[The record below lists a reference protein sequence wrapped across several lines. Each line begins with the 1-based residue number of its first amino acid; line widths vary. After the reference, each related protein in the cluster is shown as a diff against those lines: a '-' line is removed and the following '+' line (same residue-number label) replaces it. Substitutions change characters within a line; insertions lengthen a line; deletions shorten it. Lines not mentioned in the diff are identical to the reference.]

1 MLNRLFAV
9 TKKEIKQILRDK
21 KMLAILLGF
30 PVFLLVIFGYAVDFD
45 VHYVKTVVYDKDNS
59 IESKN
64 FIEETFNSEFFELVG
79 YINKD
84 KEINYLLEEK
94 IAQAVLII
102 PKGFEKSIYK
112 KDNPIKIQVL
122 IDGVDGNTAQSIKN
136 YFTAGIQSYNNK
148 INYELLNKSG
158 AKINYNLNY
167 EPKFWFNPEQ
177 KSAKFLIPGL
187 IGLILV
193 ITAIIS
199 VSLSLVREKERGTIE
214 QINVSSVRIAEL
226 LIGKSFP
233 YFILALFNALFV
245 IIAGYIFF
253 DVNVMGSYWLLLLST
268 IVFLMASLSI
278 GIFISV
284 IAETQQLAFTM
295 ATFVSMLPS
304 VILSG
309 FIFPIESMPFLVQIL
324 TNITPVKFYIIA
336 LRGIILKG
344 VGLSAFYMQLLY
356 LLLFFIVFMSLA
368 ALVNY
373 KRNKI
378 A

>member
-1 MLNRLFAV
+1 MLNRLLAV

-30 PVFLLVIFGYAVDFD
+30 PAFLLIIFGYAVDFD
-45 VHYVKTVVYDKDNS
+45 VHHVKTVIFDKDNS
-59 IESKN
+59 EKSKKL
-64 FIEETFNSEFFELVG
+64 IEETINSEYFDLIG
-79 YINKD
+79 YISKD
-84 KEINYLLEEK
+84 SEVKYLLDEK
-94 IAQAVLII
+94 IAQAVVII
-102 PKGFEKSIYK
+102 PENFEKDIYVK
-112 KDNPIKIQVL
+112 NNPIKVQVL
-122 IDGVDGNTAQSIKN
+122 IDGVDGNTAQIIKN
-136 YFTAGIQSYNNK
+136 YFTAAIQSYGLKLNL
-148 INYELLNKSG
+148 EVLNKTG
-158 AKINYNLNY
+158 MQVKENFKF
-167 EPKFWFNPEQ
+167 EPKYWFNPEQ
-177 KSAKFLIPGL
+177 ESSKFLIPGL

-214 QINVSSVRIAEL
+214 QINVSSVRIIEL
-226 LIGKSFP
+226 LVGKSLP
-233 YFILALFNALFV
+233 YFVLALFNAVFV
-245 IIAGYIFF
+245 LVAGYIFF
-253 DVNVMGSYWLLLLST
+253 DVKVNGSYWLLLLST
-268 IVFLMASLSI
+268 IIFLMASLSI

-309 FIFPIESMPFLVQIL
+309 FIFPIDSMPYLVQIL

-344 VGLSAFYMQLLY
+344 VGINAFYMQLVY
-356 LLLFFIVFMSLA
+356 LLMFFIVFMSLA
-368 ALVNY
+368 ALFDY
-373 KRNKI
+373 RKKKL

>member
-1 MLNRLFAV
+1 MLNRLLAV

-30 PVFLLVIFGYAVDFD
+30 PAFLLIIFGYAVDFD
-45 VHYVKTVVYDKDNS
+45 VHHVKTVIFDKDNS
-59 IESKN
+59 EKSKKL
-64 FIEETFNSEFFELVG
+64 IEETINSEYFDLIG
-79 YINKD
+79 YISKD
-84 KEINYLLEEK
+84 SEVKYLLDEK
-94 IAQAVLII
+94 IAQAVVII
-102 PKGFEKSIYK
+102 PENFEKDIYSK
-112 KDNPIKIQVL
+112 NNPIKVQVL
-122 IDGVDGNTAQSIKN
+122 IDGVDGNTAQIIKN
-136 YFTAGIQSYNNK
+136 YFTAAIQSYGLKLNLE
-148 INYELLNKSG
+148 ILNKTG
-158 AKINYNLNY
+158 MQVKENFKF
-167 EPKFWFNPEQ
+167 EPKYWFNPEQ
-177 KSAKFLIPGL
+177 ESSKFLIPGL

-214 QINVSSVRIAEL
+214 QINVSSVRIIEL
-226 LIGKSFP
+226 LVGKSLP
-233 YFILALFNALFV
+233 YFVLALFNAVFV
-245 IIAGYIFF
+245 LVAGYIFF
-253 DVNVMGSYWLLLLST
+253 DVKVNGSYWLLLLST
-268 IVFLMASLSI
+268 IIFLMASLSI

-309 FIFPIESMPFLVQIL
+309 FIFPIDSMPYLVQIL

-344 VGLSAFYMQLLY
+344 VGLNAFYMQLVY
-356 LLLFFIVFMSLA
+356 LLIFFIVFMSLA
-368 ALVNY
+368 ALFDY
-373 KRNKI
+373 RKKKL

>member
-1 MLNRLFAV
+1 MLNRLIAV
-9 TKKEIKQILRDK
+9 SKKEIKQILRDK
-21 KMLAILLGF
+21 KMLGILLGF
-30 PVFLLVIFGYAVDFD
+30 PAFLLIIFGYAVNFD
-45 VHYVKTVVYDKDNS
+45 VHHVKTVIYDKDNS
-59 IESKN
+59 IASKN
-64 FIEETFNSEFFELVG
+64 LIKETFNSEYFDIIG

-84 KEINYLLEEK
+84 SEIKYLLDEK

-102 PKGFEKSIYK
+102 PNNLERDIYK
-112 KDNPIKIQVL
+112 KNNPIKVQVL
-122 IDGVDGNTAQSIKN
+122 IDGVDGNTAQAIKN
-136 YFTAGIQSYNNK
+136 YFNSGIQTFNNK
-148 INYELLNKSG
+148 INIELLNKAG
-158 AKINYNLNY
+158 IKTNQAVKY
-167 EPKFWFNPEQ
+167 EPKYWFNPEL
-177 KSAKFLIPGL
+177 KSSKFLIPGL

-214 QINVSSVRIAEL
+214 QINVSSIRIVEL
-226 LIGKSFP
+226 LVGKSLP
-233 YFILALFNALFV
+233 YFVLALFNALFV
-245 IIAGYIFF
+245 LVAGYVFF
-253 DVNVMGSYWLLLLST
+253 DVSVTGSYWLLLLST
-268 IVFLMASLSI
+268 VVFLMASLSI

-309 FIFPIESMPFLVQIL
+309 FIFPIDSMPYLVQLL

-344 VGLSAFYMQLLY
+344 VGLSAFYMQLIY
-356 LLLFFIVFMSLA
+356 LMLFFVVFMSLSA
-368 ALVNY
+368 ILNY
-373 KRNKI
+373 RKNKI